1 MLTLKKYL
9 TISALSL
16 VIVGQM
22 TMAATPFG
30 FITGLFSARK
40 TQRELTAEELK
51 ALQDIKERAQKIQP
65 IKEFTAEDI
74 AVLDRL
80 MDNSPARN
88 ILWGTF
94 VEERG
99 ESTVGLRN
107 VNKQILRLFLN
118 RDAEFDCRI
127 WSSDVH
133 RPIGYSM
140 PAISNPA
147 DNENAPTEL
156 ERRLKGQVCAKFFK
170 AVYNAKYYPVD
181 KHIKAA
187 ELLAERPNEGEQ
199 IYEEVFGIKYKAE

>member
-9 TISALSL
+9 AASALSL

-22 TMAATPFG
+22 AASPLLT
-30 FITGLFSARK
+30 IMTLKLFSPEERK
-40 TQRELTAEELK
+40 VI
-51 ALQDIKERAQKIQP
+51 QDIQERAQKLQP
-65 IKEFTAEDI
+65 IQEFTAEDI

-80 MDNSPARN
+80 MDKSPARN
-88 ILWGTF
+88 ILWATQC
-94 VEERG
+94 EERG

-107 VNKQILRLFLN
+107 ENKESLRLFMN
-118 RDAEFDCRI
+118 RDAKFDTDL

-140 PAISNPA
+140 PAICNPA

-156 ERRLKGQVCAKFFK
+156 ERRLKGLVCAKFFK
-170 AVYNAKYYPVD
+170 AVYDAKYYAVD
-181 KHIKAA
+181 NPIKAA

-199 IYEEVFGIKYKAE
+199 IYEEVFGEKYTRN

>member
-16 VIVGQM
+16 VIVGQI
-22 TMAATPFG
+22 AANPSS
-30 FITGLFSARK
+30 FITDFIVALVTAHQRGL
-40 TQRELTAEELK
+40 TMQELK
-51 ALQDIKERAQKIQP
+51 AVQEINESAQKIQP
-65 IKEFTAEDI
+65 INEFTAQDI

-80 MDNSPARN
+80 IDKSPSRN
-88 ILWGTF
+88 ILWAKF
-94 VEERG
+94 AEQRG
-99 ESTVGLRN
+99 ESTIGLRN
-107 VNKQILRLFLN
+107 ENKRNLRLFMSRN
-118 RDAEFDCRI
+118 AKFDKDL